1 MYYIVININFIQVK
15 LLNRDLSEN
24 VDLLT
29 LEPRSDGNFL
39 LRLEH
44 IYDDV
49 DKKEISKVPAVV
61 PLKVRCALFEFSI
74 CLSFY

>member
-1 MYYIVININFIQVK
+1 MHNIVININFIQVK

-49 DKKEISKVPAVV
+49 DKKEISIVPAVV
-61 PLKVRCALFEFSI
+61 PLKVRCALFEFSV
-74 CLSFY
+74 C

>member
-1 MYYIVININFIQVK
+1 MYFLHSLFIYIIQVN
-15 LLNRDLSEN
+15 LLNRDLPEN

-44 IYDDV
+44 NLEDV
-49 DKKEISKVPAVV
+49 DNKGISAVPAVV
-61 PLKVRCALFEFSI
+61 PLKVRFFS
-74 CLSFY
+74 SFLL